1 MQTTLK
7 PNMVGRKFENYPVD
21 YTDTLTPKNKTT
33 SSTVSEIEIINKNIR
48 PPNVTIEY
56 LISLLVEKKK
66 LMLFPQLFSNV
77 DRLLDEEISRVRMA
91 LFQCDFSSIESELP
105 KPEGDVTLLFEKVY
119 VPVKEFPD
127 CNFVGR
133 ILGPRGMTTKQLE
146 QETGCR
152 IMVRGK
158 GSVRD
163 KKKEEANYG
172 KPNWE
177 HLDEDLHVL
186 IQCEDTPNRAKIKIK
201 HAVKQVE
208 KLILPLPEG
217 SDELKRK
224 QLVEL
229 SIINGTYRPPPRRKN
244 LISPTNILPSFNPL
258 SPLVSNDYRGMSLP
272 MYLTSSIPVFPPIIV
287 PPLNPSIKEEQRSPS
302 PPTFNTQFDYSSSQL
317 DNLLLQT
324 GISGF
329 NNSYLN
335 GSFLPSP
342 GVLNT
347 STFKDSFSYFYDNLK
362 NPQVFRKGTTK
373 LSDNTSESSGTTS
386 IRSFS

>member
-1 MQTTLK
+1 MQATLK
-7 PNMVGRKFENYPVD
+7 PNMVGKKFENYPVD
-21 YTDTLTPKNKTT
+21 YPNILTPKSEST
-33 SSTVSEIEIINKNIR
+33 SATVSDIEIINKNIR

-119 VPVKEFPD
+119 VPVKEFPG

-146 QETGCR
+146 QETGCK

-163 KKKEEANYG
+163 KKKEEAHYG

-201 HAVKQVE
+201 HAIKQVE

-258 SPLVSNDYRGMSLP
+258 PSMVKNDYRGMSLP
-272 MYLTSSIPVFPPIIV
+272 LYTSSPIPVFPPIVV
-287 PPLNPSIKEEQRSPS
+287 PPQTPSLKEEQRSPS
-302 PPTFNTQFDYSSSQL
+302 PPSLNTQFDYSLSQL

-324 GISGF
+324 GLSGF
-329 NNSYLN
+329 SNSYLN
-335 GSFLPSP
+335 GTFLPSP
-342 GVLNT
+342 SVLST
-347 STFKDSFSYFYDNLK
+347 PTFKESFPYFYDNLK
-362 NPQVFRKGTTK
+362 KPQIFRKSTTK
-373 LSDNTSESSGTTS
+373 LSDNASESSGTTS